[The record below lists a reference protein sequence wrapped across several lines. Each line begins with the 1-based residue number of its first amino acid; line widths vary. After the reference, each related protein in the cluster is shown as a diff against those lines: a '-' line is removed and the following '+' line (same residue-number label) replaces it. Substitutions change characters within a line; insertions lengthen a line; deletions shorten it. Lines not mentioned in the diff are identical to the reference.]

1 MVSDP
6 LLRVEGLHVAFSSK
20 SRAVEVLRDVNFDVA
35 AGETVCIVGESGSG
49 KSMTALAM
57 LGLIPQPGRI
67 TKGRILLEGQDL
79 ASLSRKAMQ
88 ATRGARIS
96 MIFQEPMNSLNPVL
110 TVTSQIGEVL
120 RRHSGLSRRQASDRV
135 VDLLRAVGIPAPE
148 ERARAYPHQM
158 SGGMRQRVMI
168 AMAIACR
175 PQLLIADEPTTAL
188 DVTVQKQ
195 ILRLLKSIQRES
207 KMALLLI
214 THDMGI
220 VSEMGDRVVVMY
232 AGQVVEIGAVAEVL
246 SRPRHPYTQALITC
260 APRMSREVDERERL
274 PEIPGTVP
282 ALDRLPIGCTFAPRC
297 AQSIET
303 CQVQRPPH
311 TVIGGTRVACWVA
324 AAGTGGS

>member
-1 MVSDP
+1 
-6 LLRVEGLHVAFSSK
+6 
-20 SRAVEVLRDVNFDVA
+20 VNFDVA

-49 KSMTALAM
+49 KSMTALST
-57 LGLIPQPGRI
+57 LGLVPNPGRI
-67 TKGRILLEGQDL
+67 SKGRILLEGQDL
-79 ASLSRKAMQ
+79 AGLSPKMMQ

-110 TVTSQIGEVL
+110 TVASQVTEVL
-120 RRHSGLSRRQASDRV
+120 RRHEGLSRQQAWVRV
-135 VDLLRAVGIPAPE
+135 VELLRAVGIQAPE

-175 PQLLIADEPTTAL
+175 PRLLIADEPTTAL

-232 AGQVVEIGAVAEVL
+232 AGQPVEIGTVSEVL

-260 APRMSREVDERERL
+260 APRMSTEVEERERL

-282 ALDRLPIGCTFAPRC
+282 ALDRLPTGCTFAPRC
-297 AQSIET
+297 GQSIET
-303 CQVQRPPH
+303 CQLRRPAP
-311 TVIGGTRVACWVA
+311 TDVGGTRVACWVA
-324 AAGTGGS
+324 AGR